1 MAVLISHRCLY
12 LRNLFY
18 LCLICVLSTF
28 FLTGDE
34 SAIHTIDPTVL
45 IENQQKVSIV
55 KKNVKQM
62 AVKFDGGSSKNLTS
76 GILAST
82 TSGAGPMERTAAVNN
97 NSNDK
102 SEVDTSGSTGTEDG
116 SVGLKSETDAAS
128 LKDDDVTF
136 TSAEDA

>member
-1 MAVLISHRCLY
+1 MFCL
-12 LRNLFY
+12 
-18 LCLICVLSTF
+18 VF

-55 KKNVKQM
+55 KKNVKQI
-62 AVKFDGGSSKNLTS
+62 AVKFDGGSSKNLNT

-82 TSGAGPMERTAAVNN
+82 SSPVENTVVVNN
-97 NSNDK
+97 NNNDK

-128 LKDDDVTF
+128 LKDENQWRRAGSFCCNGPAMV
-136 TSAEDA
+136 